1 MHSIDTLSTFK
12 HHLKFCLFLS
22 AFTSRYP
29 VPAPQIRSHDFWR
42 YIRLYVYVAG
52 VDAGDDTAML
62 PAEDITGAGSAQR
75 PIDRVFDVIA
85 AALPDAGSAE
95 ELRERSELG
104 FLLENNNN
112 RYC

>member
-1 MHSIDTLSTFK
+1 
-12 HHLKFCLFLS
+12 
-22 AFTSRYP
+22 
-29 VPAPQIRSHDFWR
+29 VPAPQIRSDDFWR